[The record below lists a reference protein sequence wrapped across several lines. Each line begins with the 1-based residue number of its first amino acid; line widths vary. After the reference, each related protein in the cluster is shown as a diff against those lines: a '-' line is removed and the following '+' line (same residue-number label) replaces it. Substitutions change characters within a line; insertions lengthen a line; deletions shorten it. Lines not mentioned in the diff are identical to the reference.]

1 MLKDILHTGLG
12 MGVLLKEK
20 VENEIQKLEDEGKL
34 KKDDA
39 ASLLDSLSTKG
50 QDEEKRIKELFK
62 KSIKEVID
70 ELGVATKEDIADLK
84 DALSKK

>member
-1 MLKDILHTGLG
+1 MLKDMLYTGLG
-12 MGVLLKEK
+12 MGVILKEK

-39 ASLLDSLSTKG
+39 TSLLDSLSTKG
-50 QDEEKRIKELFK
+50 QDEEKRIKEIFK

-70 ELGVATKEDIADLK
+70 ELGLATKEDIANLK
-84 DALSKK
+84 DELSKK